1 MRREN
6 VDAERPRMVLGD
18 EATKLA
24 RSATSGDTGIS
35 PGDLDRAIIAL
46 KTELAE
52 SKGALKQAQ
61 ENFTQLLHRFDKTE
75 ELRVRSDAG
84 HLMMHGQIH
93 RELKGILGLVGLLV
107 SSKSEDEVREGDFDC
122 AMRVVEDLVAETR
135 NTLAYWRAREGL
147 EMPEY
152 DRHKMQ
158 EEHDRL
164 LAEARMINA
173 RALAQ
178 QQEKASKQ
186 QEIER

>member
-1 MRREN
+1 MRRDN
-6 VDAERPRMVLGD
+6 VDGNKPRIYLGD
-18 EATKLA
+18 IAITFINDTLQMDEPI
-24 RSATSGDTGIS
+24 SGHH
-35 PGDLDRAIIAL
+35 LDRAIAGHQAELAGLKAAL
-46 KTELAE
+46 KKSEE
-52 SKGALKQAQ
+52 VC
-61 ENFTQLLHRFDKTE
+61 EQLLHRFDKTE

-107 SSKSEDEVREGDFDC
+107 SSKSEDEVREGDFDS

-158 EEHDRL
+158 DEHDRL

-173 RALAQ
+173 RALPQ
-178 QQEKASKQ
+178 QQKMPKQ
-186 QEIER
+186 HEMER

>member
-1 MRREN
+1 MRRDN
-6 VDAERPRMVLGD
+6 IDAERPRMVLG
-18 EATKLA
+18 ELA
-24 RSATSGDTGIS
+24 IELAKSQADPQTGVTSR
-35 PGDLDRAIIAL
+35 DLDRGIYAL
-46 KTELAE
+46 KTELTEA
-52 SKGALKQAQ
+52 KAALKQAQ
-61 ENFTQLLHRFDKTE
+61 DTISHLLQRFDKTE
-75 ELRVRSDAG
+75 ELRVRSDCG
-84 HLMMHGQIH
+84 HLMLHGQIH

-107 SSKSEDEVREGDFDC
+107 SAKSSDEMREGDFNA

-164 LAEARMINA
+164 LAEARLINA

-178 QQEKASKQ
+178 QQQKEPRQ
-186 QEIER
+186 QEMER